1 MQNRAAERLRA
12 QLPPLERLLMDAAS
26 TGPMGKHS
34 MLWARIF
41 PTDKRHV
48 IHPWALRLFSRF
60 RYNIP
65 IKTLRQLGRAN
76 IFLKGRDG
84 GHVDL
89 HGRYLCSNMRCS
101 PSVTMVHD
109 RLKEELHDCL
119 KRLPGV
125 ESIAMEHVHVLSP
138 EKRSDIFF
146 QLGSRAYFV
155 DVTARNEAAQSNQ
168 RFAAPDAGGRQRAR
182 NPERMWPRKTLLDEM
197 ERVKQGEYPTLS
209 RADTSGSLIAIAA
222 LYLGVRFSAAGSRR
236 IDSLWRLGHHSLH
249 GVNDLD
255 RQRLAQRQ
263 AAWGALWRQRCTVAM
278 VNGVSEMVFRRLEK
292 LLLHA
297 GIGPDEVI
305 VADMWCGQRPGDV
318 NGGPSKWLNEKPML
332 QRPWQGRRQQF

>member
-1 MQNRAAERLRA
+1 
-12 QLPPLERLLMDAAS
+12 
-26 TGPMGKHS
+26 
-34 MLWARIF
+34 
-41 PTDKRHV
+41 
-48 IHPWALRLFSRF
+48 
-60 RYNIP
+60 
-65 IKTLRQLGRAN
+65 
-76 IFLKGRDG
+76 
-84 GHVDL
+84 
-89 HGRYLCSNMRCS
+89 
-101 PSVTMVHD
+101 
-109 RLKEELHDCL
+109 
-119 KRLPGV
+119 
-125 ESIAMEHVHVLSP
+125 
-138 EKRSDIFF
+138 
-146 QLGSRAYFV
+146 
-155 DVTARNEAAQSNQ
+155 
-168 RFAAPDAGGRQRAR
+168 
-182 NPERMWPRKTLLDEM
+182 MWPHATLLDEM
-197 ERVKQGEYPTLS
+197 ERVKRGEYPTLS
-209 RADTSGSLIAIAA
+209 REDTSGSLIAIAA